1 MSRKFLVRLGLVG
14 LGLSLLA
21 LAACRGGERP
31 EERRGPDAPAVGDGA
46 PGAPAEAAAAGD
58 YWTCP
63 MHPSVHAAEF
73 GRCPLCGMDLVKVSG
88 TADGSVAV
96 DVEHRA
102 HFGIRTV
109 AAVRKPLLR
118 KLRFA
123 GTVGWD
129 VRRQRDVAVRATGTI
144 ASLRVTVGSAVR
156 KGDALFSLDSPE
168 LSAAQADLLAAAP
181 EGRGSARSRLVALGL
196 SDAQVDALIV
206 RGSPLARVP
215 VLAPVAGVVTT
226 LNVVDGSPASPGT
239 ALARIA
245 DAGAVWIEA
254 NLSGADAAWV
264 TDGMGALATV
274 DGAADELF
282 VGTLHP
288 LASDAAVARV
298 RVDVAE
304 AGGRLRPGAVAVV
317 EAAVTIP
324 PSVVVPADAV
334 VYAGTRK
341 VVFVE
346 DAGGQ
351 LVPREVEVGSRVGDE
366 IVVTSGLAEGDV
378 VVAEGAFMVAADSRL
393 RSPAAWG
400 TP

>member
-1 MSRKFLVRLGLVG
+1 MNRNKLVLLGMG
-14 LGLSLLA
+14 FLA
-21 LAACRGGERP
+21 LGACRREERP
-31 EERRGPDAPAVGDGA
+31 EDRRAPEASAVTAGA
-46 PGAPAEAAAAGD
+46 PGAPAASAADDPAD

-63 MHPSVHAAEF
+63 MHPSVHAAVF

-88 TADGSVAV
+88 AANGAVNV

-109 AAVRKPLLR
+109 AAVNKPLLR
-118 KLRFA
+118 TLRFA

-129 VRRQRDVAVRATGTI
+129 VRRQRDVAVRATGTV
-144 ASLRVTVGSAVR
+144 AALRVTVGSAVR
-156 KGDALFSLDSPE
+156 AGDALFSLDSPE

-196 SDAQVDALIV
+196 SEAQVDALIV

-264 TDGMGALATV
+264 TDGMAAIATV
-274 DGAADELF
+274 DGAADEIF

-346 DAGGQ
+346 NEGGQ
-351 LVPREVEVGSRVGDE
+351 LVPREVQVGTRVGDE